1 MIPDLTILNIISF
14 LLIFFIGLPHGSFD
28 GAIASLVGFN
38 NRFQFLQFLFFYIFL
53 FILVILFWLYFP
65 IVGLTIFILMTIVH
79 FGLCDWTNFKIEK
92 YKYSV
97 SFTYGMTIIFG
108 IIFFSEDQSFLIFE
122 YLTND
127 KIYYFKKYFLIP
139 YFLTFLLIMYFI
151 YLSFFEEKLRKG
163 VFEIL
168 LLLLIF
174 YFFDPLLSFAIY
186 FCFFHTYKHLK
197 HLIKN
202 IYLNLKN
209 KKFVIYST
217 LIFTLISWVG
227 GLGITFYLIQ
237 NLSLYES
244 IIKVIF
250 IGLAALT
257 LPHMLLVDVVY
268 RRRYR

>member
-1 MIPDLTILNIISF
+1 MMADLTILNIISF

-28 GAIASLVGFN
+28 GAVAVLVGFN
-38 NRFQFLQFLFFYIFL
+38 KKIQFLQFLFYYIVLFL
-53 FILVILFWLYFP
+53 LVILFWINFP
-65 IVGLTIFILMTIVH
+65 IIGLTIFIMMTIVH
-79 FGLCDWTNFKIEK
+79 FGLCDWTNFRIDK

-108 IIFFSEDQSFLIFE
+108 IIFFNENQSFTIFE

-127 KIYYFKKYFLIP
+127 KIYFFQKYFFIP
-139 YFLTFLLIMYFI
+139 YFLTLLSIIYFTF
-151 YLSFFEEKLRKG
+151 LSFFEKKLRKG
-163 VFEIL
+163 VIEII

-202 IYLNLKN
+202 IYSNLKN
-209 KKFVIYST
+209 KKFIIYST
-217 LIFTLISWVG
+217 LAFTAISWAG
-227 GLGITFYLIQ
+227 GLGIIYYLIQ

-244 IIKVIF
+244 ILKVIF

-257 LPHMLLVDVVY
+257 LPHMLLVDIVY
-268 RRRYR
+268 RRRFK

>member
-1 MIPDLTILNIISF
+1 MIVDFTFLNIISF
-14 LLIFFIGLPHGSFD
+14 FLIFFIGLPHGSFD
-28 GAIASLVGFN
+28 GAVASLVGFS
-38 NRFQFLQFLFFYIFL
+38 NRVQFLKFLFYYLVL
-53 FILVILFWLYFP
+53 FFLVILFWLYFP
-65 IVGLTIFILMTIVH
+65 IVSLIIFIIMTVVH
-79 FGLCDWTNFKIEK
+79 FGLCDWTNFKINKLK
-92 YKYSV
+92 YPI

-108 IIFFSEDQSFLIFE
+108 IIFFNENQSFLIFE

-127 KIYYFKKYFLIP
+127 KIYVFQKYFFIP
-139 YFLTFLLIMYFI
+139 YILTLLSIIYFI
-151 YLSFFEEKLRKG
+151 YLSFFEKKLRKG
-163 VFEIL
+163 IIEIL
-168 LLLLIF
+168 FLLLIF

-202 IYLNLKN
+202 IYLNLTN

-217 LIFTLISWVG
+217 LAFTVISWVS
-227 GLGITFYLIQ
+227 GLGIVYFLVQ

-244 IIKVIF
+244 ILKVVF

-268 RRRYR
+268 RRRFK

>member
-1 MIPDLTILNIISF
+1 MFADLTTLNIITF

-28 GAIASLVGFN
+28 GAVASLVGFN
-38 NRFQFLQFLFFYIFL
+38 NRIQFIQFLFYYLAL
-53 FILVILFWLYFP
+53 FFLVIIFWLYFP
-65 IVGLTIFILMTIVH
+65 IVALTIFIMMTISH
-79 FGLCDWTNFKIEK
+79 FGLCDWTNFKINK
-92 YKYSV
+92 FKYSV

-108 IIFFSEDQSFLIFE
+108 IIFFNENQSFLIFE

-127 KIYYFKKYFLIP
+127 KIYLFQKYFFIP
-139 YFLTFLLIMYFI
+139 YLVTLLSIIYFI
-151 YLSFFEEKLRKG
+151 YLSFIEKKLRKG
-163 VFEIL
+163 VIEIL
-168 LLLLIF
+168 LLLSIF

-202 IYLNLKN
+202 IYLNLTN

-217 LIFTLISWVG
+217 SVFTAISWFG
-227 GLGITFYLIQ
+227 GLGIIYYLLQ

-244 IIKVIF
+244 ILKVIF

-257 LPHMLLVDVVY
+257 LPHMLLVDVIY
-268 RRRYR
+268 RKRFK

>member
-1 MIPDLTILNIISF
+1 MADLTILNIISF

-28 GAIASLVGFN
+28 GAVAALVGFN
-38 NRFQFLQFLFFYIFL
+38 KRIQFIQFLFYYIVLFL
-53 FILVILFWLYFP
+53 LVILFWLYFP
-65 IVGLTIFILMTIVH
+65 IFALTIFIIMTIIH
-79 FGLCDWTNFKIEK
+79 FGLCDWTNFNINK

-108 IIFFSEDQSFLIFE
+108 IIFFNENQSFLIFE

-127 KIYYFKKYFLIP
+127 KIYLIQKYFFVP
-139 YFLTFLLIMYFI
+139 YFFTFLSIIYFI
-151 YLSFFEEKLRKG
+151 YLSFFEKKLRKG
-163 VFEIL
+163 IIEIFFL
-168 LLLLIF
+168 LFIF
-174 YFFDPLLSFAIY
+174 YIFDPLLSFAIY

-217 LIFTLISWVG
+217 LMFTLISWAG
-227 GLGITFYLIQ
+227 GLGIIYYLFQ
-237 NLSLYES
+237 NLTLYES
-244 IIKVIF
+244 ILKVVF

-257 LPHMLLVDVVY
+257 LPHMLLVDLVY
-268 RRRYR
+268 RRRFK